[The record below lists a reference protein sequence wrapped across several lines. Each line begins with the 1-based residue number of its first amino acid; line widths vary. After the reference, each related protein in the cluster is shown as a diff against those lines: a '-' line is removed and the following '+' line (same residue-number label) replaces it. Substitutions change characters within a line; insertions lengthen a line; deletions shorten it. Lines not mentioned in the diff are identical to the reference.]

1 MKKTNENA
9 TTKRHRNDIIILLVL
24 IDFFTS
30 HQSNQS
36 LKQATTELIVPVPKA
51 TKPPIQAA
59 QITGIAG
66 HEPTQ
71 APAMIVATYLL
82 IPRTT
87 TIQAIL
93 AATPL
98 L

>member
-1 MKKTNENA
+1 M
-9 TTKRHRNDIIILLVL
+9 
-24 IDFFTS
+24 
-30 HQSNQS
+30 
-36 LKQATTELIVPVPKA
+36 PKA

-98 L
+98 LWGNKTPCFYTFCMSFLICSLDKNSSLSKSDFINLPFT

>member
-1 MKKTNENA
+1 M
-9 TTKRHRNDIIILLVL
+9 
-24 IDFFTS
+24 
-30 HQSNQS
+30 
-36 LKQATTELIVPVPKA
+36 PKA

-93 AATPL
+93 AATWIGYN
-98 L
+98 